1 MAKRSRV
8 GESSTRCMR
17 VRLVPIFG
25 PEDVLA
31 MCENGESGHGVGGYD
46 DLVRM
51 QREGK
56 ASSLLGGF
64 GGQSGELD
72 GSGGAEWLLHGS
84 TCSRGDGTAPSVS
97 RGPTG
102 KQAMAL
108 TRYHEVEQ
116 IQREDGAQLG
126 READI

>member
-1 MAKRSRV
+1 
-8 GESSTRCMR
+8 
-17 VRLVPIFG
+17 
-25 PEDVLA
+25 

-64 GGQSGELD
+64 GYQSGELD
-72 GSGGAEWLLHGS
+72 GSGGAEWLLHGL
-84 TCSRGDGTAPSVS
+84 TYSRGDGTAPSVS
-97 RGPTG
+97 RGPMG

-108 TRYHEVEQ
+108 TR
-116 IQREDGAQLG
+116 
-126 READI
+126 